1 MGKAARFHQRQLLED
16 HGGSPTVALSKS
28 IPMFKMFKPMMI
40 LGISSP
46 LLVPSTT
53 KILAGSLRLC
63 FRAPWLNPGEQLHG
77 RVAIGSHS
85 NCCGLCRWDFS
96 QGITFEFDSLMHQI
110 SSNLEIKTSG
120 ESCSKPVNPT
130 IQLRDGY
137 CSPFLV
143 EFEMVMCFSLML
155 GLLGPCV
162 IFTALALL
170 ILTGGA
176 SGLIESWGIPDPAG
190 SPAPALICCFILASE
205 KWRE

>member
-1 MGKAARFHQRQLLED
+1 MAEWPLAAIAIAVGSADEISAKVSLL
-16 HGGSPTVALSKS
+16 
-28 IPMFKMFKPMMI
+28 
-40 LGISSP
+40 
-46 LLVPSTT
+46 
-53 KILAGSLRLC
+53 SLI
-63 FRAPWLNPGEQLHG
+63 H
-77 RVAIGSHS
+77 
-85 NCCGLCRWDFS
+85 
-96 QGITFEFDSLMHQI
+96 LMHQI

-176 SGLIESWGIPDPAG
+176 SGLIES
-190 SPAPALICCFILASE
+190 
-205 KWRE
+205 